1 MLMLGLVAIA
11 TLAANGSRQL
21 RYMAIAYLGVALTA
35 HLLAGPAITIA
46 QISVTA
52 CAAVV
57 TAAILFIAA
66 RDSTFGEDPGWRL
79 WLATIVAAS
88 VTAAAFAF
96 LRTTSSE
103 DVRIT
108 LIGDDPSG
116 VTHEAAAFW
125 LLSSGIAILLTAR
138 GAVRG
143 SLGALLM
150 LTGTQLLVSLVPGP
164 QLAYTL
170 LLSWLQIVVA
180 LAGAFLIVNERAVR
194 EL

>member
-11 TLAANGSRQL
+11 TLAANGARQL
-21 RYMAIAYLGVALTA
+21 RYMAIAFLGVALTA

-52 CAAVV
+52 CAAIV

-66 RDSTFGEDPGWRL
+66 RDGTFGEDPGWRL
-79 WLATIVAAS
+79 WLATVVAAS
-88 VTAAAFAF
+88 ATAAAFAF
-96 LRTTSSE
+96 LRTTSNE

-108 LIGDDPSG
+108 LIGEDPSG

-125 LLSSGIAILLTAR
+125 LLSSGIAILLTAQ

-143 SLGALLM
+143 TLGALLM
-150 LTGTQLLVSLVPGP
+150 LTGTELLVTLVPGP

-194 EL
+194 EP

>member
-11 TLAANGSRQL
+11 TLAANGARQL
-21 RYMAIAYLGVALTA
+21 RYMSIAFLAVALSA

-52 CAAVV
+52 CAAIV

-66 RDSTFGEDPGWRL
+66 RDGTFGEDPGWRL
-79 WLATIVAAS
+79 WLATVVAAS
-88 VTAAAFAF
+88 ATAAAFAF
-96 LRTTSSE
+96 LRTTSNE

-108 LIGDDPSG
+108 LIGEDPSG
-116 VTHEAAAFW
+116 ITHEAAAFW
-125 LLSSGIAILLTAR
+125 LLSSGIAILLTAQ

-150 LTGTQLLVSLVPGP
+150 LTGTELLVTLVPGP

-194 EL
+194 EP

>member
-11 TLAANGSRQL
+11 TLAANGARQL
-21 RYMAIAYLGVALTA
+21 RYMAIAFLGVALTA

-46 QISVTA
+46 QIGVTA
-52 CAAVV
+52 SAAVV
-57 TAAILFIAA
+57 TTAILFIAA
-66 RDSTFGEDPGWRL
+66 RDGAFGEDPGWRL
-79 WLATIVAAS
+79 WLATVVAAS
-88 VTAAAFAF
+88 ATAAAFAF

-108 LIGDDPSG
+108 LIGEDPSG
-116 VTHEAAAFW
+116 ITHEAAAFW
-125 LLSSGIAILLTAR
+125 LLSSGVAILLTAQ

-143 SLGALLM
+143 TLGALLM
-150 LTGTQLLVSLVPGP
+150 LTGTELLVTLVPGP